1 MGKVY
6 VWHIEPNI
14 HYSQTTVT
22 PNKQVYT
29 EGEKSTIIEINKR
42 LKEKVLTTPKK
53 DFKKDFRN
61 SVY

>member
-1 MGKVY
+1 
-6 VWHIEPNI
+6 
-14 HYSQTTVT
+14 VT

-29 EGEKSTIIEINKR
+29 EGEKSTIIEIKKR